1 MAAAPGELERHALAQ
16 ANRVK
21 RQQFRAF
28 LMARMAGDP
37 DAYRALVAQSY
48 PLVEFALDMALAPDD
63 AADWEGPAGN
73 QDLNP

>member
-21 RQQFRAF
+21 RQAFRAG
-28 LMARMAGDP
+28 LMAKFAGDP
-37 DAYRALVAQSY
+37 VAYQQLVADSY
-48 PLVEFALDMALAPDD
+48 VLVEFQQDMALAPDD
-63 AADWEGPAGN
+63 ASDWEGPAGN